1 MKRQIF
7 KPYEQ
12 NQAMLLPPRVEELIP
27 ETHIVRVVN
36 KMIGEIDKRIM
47 EKQYKGGGTSAYD
60 PEMLLKVIVYAYT
73 QRVFSSRRIAKELRE
88 NINYMWLS
96 GMNRPD
102 HRTINRFRGKVMKA
116 VINEVFYGVIEQ
128 LMEQGYV
135 NLESYFVD
143 GTKIEANAN
152 RYKFVWR
159 KSTEKNKANLQEK
172 VKQLLDEIDEI
183 EEAEEEEYGEADLE
197 ELGEGKEI
205 DVEKLKE
212 AARKINER
220 LRQQTEDKENKELKK
235 AKKKL
240 ESDFIPR
247 MEKYEWHE
255 KVFEGR
261 NNFCKTDT
269 DATFMRMKED
279 HMRNGQLKPGYNIQM
294 GTQNQFILGFSLHR
308 RAGDTSCLK
317 EHLEKLKTW
326 LGEYPENLV
335 ADAGYGSE
343 ENYSYMEEKKIT
355 AYVKDNRFHYEQKRN
370 YKKKYPYRAENFPYD
385 PEADEYECPQK
396 KRLRYVETK
405 PYKSENGYVSER
417 RVYESEDCSQCPVKA
432 ECTRAKNNR
441 QIQIGLELK
450 RLRNNARDNLL
461 SPQGLLMRSR
471 RPIEVEAVFGRL
483 KQDWGFRRFL
493 LRGLDNVTTE
503 WGILCIAHNIT
514 KAAVV

>member
-12 NQAMLLPPRVEELIP
+12 QQAMLLPPSLEELIP
-27 ETHIVRVVN
+27 EGHIVRVVN
-36 KMIGEIDKRIM
+36 RMLGEIDKKIL

-116 VINEVFYGVIEQ
+116 VIGEVFYGVIEQ

-152 RYKFVWR
+152 RYTFVWR
-159 KSTEKNKANLQEK
+159 KSTEKNKTKLQEK
-172 VKQLLDEIDEI
+172 VKQLLEEIDDI
-183 EEAEEEEYGEADLE
+183 EAAEEEEYGDKDLE

-220 LRQQTEDKENKELKK
+220 LRQQTEDKELKT

-247 MEKYEWHE
+247 LEKYEKYE
-255 KVFEGR
+255 KIFKGR
-261 NNFCKTDT
+261 NSFSKTDT

-279 HMRNGQLKPGYNIQM
+279 HMLNGQLKPGYNIQM
-294 GTQNQFILGFSLHR
+294 GTENQFIVGYSIHQ
-308 RAGDTSCLK
+308 RAGDTACLIP
-317 EHLEKLKTW
+317 HLEQVKDQ
-326 LGEYPENLV
+326 LGVLPKKII

-343 ENYSYMEEKKIT
+343 ENYQYLENEHLEN
-355 AYVKDNRFHYEQKRN
+355 YVKFNTFHKEQKRSWRKQCFRVEN
-370 YKKKYPYRAENFPYD
+370 WEYDKKSDEYICPDHQRLTFKREVHNKTDLGYRSTLR
-385 PEADEYECPQK
+385 EYECQNCNGCQM
-396 KRLRYVETK
+396 
-405 PYKSENGYVSER
+405 KS
-417 RVYESEDCSQCPVKA
+417 
-432 ECTRAKNNR
+432 ECTRSAGNR
-441 QIQIGLELK
+441 SVRVNSTLNQFRDQ
-450 RLRNNARDNLL
+450 ARSNLL
-461 SPQGLLMRSR
+461 SDQGRKLSVQRNVD
-471 RPIEVEAVFGRL
+471 VESVFGRL
-483 KQDWGFRRFL
+483 KNNWGFRRFL
-493 LRGLDNVTTE
+493 LRGKEMVNIE
-503 WGILCIAHNIT
+503 WGILSIAHNIA
-514 KAAVV
+514 KLAAI

>member
-7 KPYEQ
+7 KVYEQ
-12 NQAMLLPPRVEELIP
+12 NQAMLLPPSLEELIP

-36 KMIGEIDKRIM
+36 RMMGEIDKKIL

-73 QRVFSSRRIAKELRE
+73 QRVFSSRRIAKEIRE

-116 VINEVFYGVIEQ
+116 VMGEVFYGVIEQ

-135 NLESYFVD
+135 NLDSYFVD

-159 KSTEKNKANLQEK
+159 KSTEKNKSKLQEK

-183 EEAEEEEYGEADLE
+183 EAAEEEEYGDKDLE
-197 ELGEGKEI
+197 EMGEGKEI

-220 LRQQTEDKENKELKK
+220 LRRQPEDKELKT

-247 MEKYEWHE
+247 LEKYEKYE
-255 KVFEGR
+255 KIFKGR
-261 NNFCKTDT
+261 NSFCKTDT

-279 HMRNGQLKPGYNIQM
+279 HMLNGQLKPGYNIQM
-294 GTQNQFILGFSLHR
+294 GTENQFIVGYSIHQ
-308 RAGDTSCLK
+308 RAGDTACLIP
-317 EHLEKLKTW
+317 HLEQMKDQ
-326 LGEYPENLV
+326 LGVLPKKII

-343 ENYSYMEEKKIT
+343 ENYQYLENEHLEN
-355 AYVKDNRFHYEQKRN
+355 YVKFNTFHKEQKRSWRKQRFRVEN
-370 YKKKYPYRAENFPYD
+370 LEYDAKKDEYICPDNQRLVFKRETYKKSELGYLSKLR
-385 PEADEYECPQK
+385 EYECQNCSGC
-396 KRLRYVETK
+396 LM
-405 PYKSENGYVSER
+405 KSE
-417 RVYESEDCSQCPVKA
+417 CTKA
-432 ECTRAKNNR
+432 TGNR
-441 QIQIGLELK
+441 CIKVNLTLNQFRDQ
-450 RLRNNARDNLL
+450 ARSNLL
-461 SPQGLLMRSR
+461 SDQGRKLSVQRNVD
-471 RPIEVEAVFGRL
+471 VESVFGRL
-483 KQDWGFRRFL
+483 KNNWGFRRFL
-493 LRGLDNVTTE
+493 LRGKEMVDIE
-503 WGILCIAHNIT
+503 WGILSIAHNLA
-514 KAAVV
+514 KLAVG

>member
-12 NQAMLLPPRVEELIP
+12 QQAMLLPPSLEELIP
-27 ETHIVRVVN
+27 EKHLVRVVN
-36 KMIGEIDKRIM
+36 KMIEDIDKRIL
-47 EKQYKGGGTSAYD
+47 ENQYKGGGTSAYD
-60 PEMLLKVIVYAYT
+60 PQMLLKVIIYAYT

-88 NINYMWLS
+88 NVNYMWLS

-116 VINEVFYGVIEQ
+116 VINEVFYGVVEQ

-135 NLESYFVD
+135 DLDSYFVD

-159 KSTEKNKANLQEK
+159 KSTEKNKTKLQEK
-172 VKQLLDEIDEI
+172 VKQLLEEIDDI
-183 EEAEEEEYGEADLE
+183 EAAEEEEYGDKDLE
-197 ELGEGKEI
+197 EMGEGKEI
-205 DVEKLKE
+205 DTEKLKE

-220 LRQQTEDKENKELKK
+220 LKQKPEDKGLKK

-247 MEKYEWHE
+247 MEKYEHYE
-255 KVFEGR
+255 RVLEGR

-294 GTQNQFILGFSLHR
+294 GTQNQFILSFSLHR
-308 RAGDTSCLK
+308 RAGDTNCLK
-317 EHLEKLKTW
+317 EHLEKFKIW
-326 LGEYPENLV
+326 LGTHPQNLV

-343 ENYSYMEEKKIT
+343 ENYSYLEKKRIT
-355 AYVKDNRFHYEQKRN
+355 AYVKDGRFHYERKRN
-370 YKKKYPYRAENFPYD
+370 YKKKHLYRAENFLYH
-385 PEADEYECPQK
+385 PEEDEYECPQK
-396 KRLRYVETK
+396 KRLRYLLTK
-405 PYKSENGYVSER
+405 PYKSENGFVTER
-417 RVYESEDCSQCPVKA
+417 RIYECTDCSQCPVKA
-432 ECTRAKNNR
+432 ECTRAINNR
-441 QIQIGLELK
+441 QIQIGVEWERLK
-450 RLRNNARDNLL
+450 QKARDNLL
-461 SPQGLLMRSR
+461 SPQGLVMRSR
-471 RPIEVEAVFGRL
+471 RPVEVEAVFGRL

-493 LRGLDNVTTE
+493 LRGIEKVSTE
-503 WGILCIAHNIT
+503 WGILCIAHNIA
-514 KAAVV
+514 KAAVQ